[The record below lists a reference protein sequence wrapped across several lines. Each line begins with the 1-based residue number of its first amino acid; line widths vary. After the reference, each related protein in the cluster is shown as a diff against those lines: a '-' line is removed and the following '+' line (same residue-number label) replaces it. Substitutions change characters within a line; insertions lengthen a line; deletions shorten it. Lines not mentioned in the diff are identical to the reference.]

1 MTLPWPVDGHV
12 ERSQGSAA
20 HTVVHRELER
30 NKAALAGLAP
40 GSRRTMRGA
49 LDLIAA
55 WLLSGGQADA
65 LTLAWGELWPGV
77 HRPGLV
83 RIAEGQ
89 TAALTR
95 GHPCRL

>member
-1 MTLPWPVDGHV
+1 MTTNLPTPQTDPTAPLLLAEAGPLD
-12 ERSQGSAA
+12 QNPAA
-20 HTVVHRELER
+20 VY
-30 NKAALAGLAP
+30 LAGLAP

-65 LTLAWGELWPGV
+65 LTLAWGELRPGV